1 MTDITLNTLLPN
13 RISNSDI
20 NNTTFIG
27 IDFGTSTT
35 VVSIA
40 HFDKST
46 SRFSTKAIPIKQA
59 LENGQNHT
67 SEKVPTVIAFLKV
80 LGQNKFIYGQ
90 GGADLKHNFN
100 FKLGKNIWYSFKTQL
115 GTDVGSLYYNCEIQ
129 SEKDKI
135 RNPKDALKLF
145 MGFIKARIQTYIQE
159 NNCPTNTQYAVSIP
173 ASFEANQR
181 KELIE
186 ALAHNGISISKQS
199 LIDEPNAAFLSYI
212 EQTFSENSPL
222 QVPEHRNINVLVF
235 DFGAGTCDVSIL
247 EIGNGLKGLYSKNLS
262 ISKYYEIG
270 GDDIDKYLALD
281 CLLPQLAK
289 QNGYSLS
296 DFRKGEI
303 KKDILPKLLK
313 SAEQLK
319 IMICDKIGLLVQD
332 NTLPTKSI
340 AMNYESLGYDIEI
353 EIPRLGRLILSKPQ
367 ITNEEFRNA
376 MITFCD
382 VDKFVSKNE
391 SVKLFE
397 SIYNK
402 KFEPVFSPIKS
413 AMSKGKLE
421 NEDIDYVL
429 FIGGSSKNPFVRNAV
444 KEYFNESQII
454 VPSDL
459 QTHVSK
465 GAALHSLIFNGFSKN
480 IIQPITSQ
488 PILLLTK
495 QGPITLVSSGTEVPS
510 ELHKIEDLEIA
521 NDNQEIIELPIFIE
535 NKEKMLFNFKLYVPE
550 GKYYPKGTAVK
561 VVAEINADKI
571 LNIRAFI
578 KDQEMRCEP
587 LFPLSSGDLTTEQ
600 RAALVAEKR
609 FNLEAERNGGKPT
622 SEGYRNLYEAYKSAR
637 MDLHAAQALEEM
649 NDMYPND
656 SNLNE
661 IGVLFSIAGHKEKAI
676 KYYEKAYESNSTDS
690 TIAFNLAYQY
700 KNIEQTKF
708 IDMLETVL
716 KLEPNNPMALFEK
729 GKLLNKNSNGDGIR
743 LIENAFN
750 TYKKKFDT
758 NHLNRSE
765 FSWFA
770 SCADELGKTDL
781 AKLIRESEPRNNDA
795 GLWNEGNLTQS
806 KNNEGLIII

>member
-1 MTDITLNTLLPN
+1 MTDITLNTLLPA
-13 RISNSDI
+13 RIFNSDI
-20 NNTTFIG
+20 NSTTFIG

-40 HFDKST
+40 HFDKS
-46 SRFSTKAIPIKQA
+46 SGRFSTKAIPIKQA

-115 GTDVGSLYYNCEIQ
+115 GTDVGALYYDCEIQ
-129 SEKDKI
+129 SDKDKI

-159 NNCPTNTQYAVSIP
+159 NNCPTTTQYAVSIP
-173 ASFEANQR
+173 AAFEANQR
-181 KELIE
+181 KELID
-186 ALAHNGISISKQS
+186 ALAQNGISITKQS

-212 EQTFSENSPL
+212 EQSFSENSPL
-222 QVPEHRNINVLVF
+222 KVPEHRNINVLVF

-289 QNGYSLS
+289 QNGYTLS

-332 NTLPTKSI
+332 NILPAHSI
-340 AMNYESLGYDIEI
+340 AINHESLGYDIEI
-353 EIPRLGRLILSKPQ
+353 EIPRLGKLKLCKPQ
-367 ITNEEFRNA
+367 LTNEQFSNA
-376 MITFCD
+376 MSNFCD
-382 VDKFVSKNE
+382 VGKYVSKNE

-402 KFEPVFSPIKS
+402 KFETIFSPIKS
-413 AMSKGKLE
+413 AMSKGKLL
-421 NEDIDYVL
+421 NDSIDYVL
-429 FIGGSSKNPFVRNAV
+429 FIGGSSKNSFIRSAV
-444 KEYFNESQII
+444 KEYFNESQMI

-465 GAALHSLIFNGFSKN
+465 GAAIHSLIFNGFNKN
-480 IIQPITSQ
+480 LIQPITSQ

-495 QGPITLVSSGTEVPS
+495 QGPIILVSSGTEVPS

-535 NKEKMLFNFKLYVPE
+535 NKEKMLFNFKWYVPE
-550 GKYYPKGTAVK
+550 GKYYLKGTPVK

-578 KDQEMRCEP
+578 KGQEMRCEP
-587 LFPLSSGDLTTEQ
+587 LYPLSSGDLTTEQ
-600 RAALVAEKR
+600 RAVLVAEKQ

-622 SEGYRNLYEAYKSAR
+622 KEGFRNLYKAYKSAG
-637 MDLHAAQALEEM
+637 MDLQAAQTLEEM
-649 NDMYPND
+649 NDIYPDN

-661 IGVLFSIAGHKEKAI
+661 IAVGFSNGGDKAKSLEYSEKAF
-676 KYYEKAYESNSTDS
+676 EANPNNSVLAS
-690 TIAFNLAYQY
+690 NLALEY
-700 KNIEQTKF
+700 KNTNKGKYIE
-708 IDMLETVL
+708 MLDKAIEL
-716 KLEPNNPMALFEK
+716 NSNNAVALFEK
-729 GKLLNKNSNGDGIR
+729 GRHIKKLQNEDGKS
-743 LIENAFN
+743 LIERAFN
-750 TYKKKFDT
+750 IYKEKFDY
-758 NHLNRSE
+758 NRLGESE
-765 FSWFA
+765 FSWFE

-781 AKLIRESEPRNNDA
+781 AQLIRESRPKSKVV
-795 GLWNEGNLTQS
+795 GLWNEQNLTQT
-806 KNNEGLIII
+806 KNNEGLIKF

>member
-1 MTDITLNTLLPN
+1 MTDITLNTLLPA

-20 NNTTFIG
+20 NTTTFIG

-40 HFDKST
+40 HFDKAT
-46 SRFSTKAIPIKQA
+46 GWFSTKAIPIKQA

-115 GTDVGSLYYNCEIQ
+115 GTDVGALYYDCEIQ

-159 NNCPTNTQYAVSIP
+159 NNCPTTTQYAVSIP
-173 ASFEANQR
+173 AAFEANQR
-181 KELIE
+181 KELID
-186 ALAHNGISISKQS
+186 ALAQNGISITKQS

-212 EQTFSENSPL
+212 EQSFSENSPL
-222 QVPEHRNINVLVF
+222 KVPEHRNINVLVF

-289 QNGYSLS
+289 QNGYKLS

-313 SAEQLK
+313 SSEQLK
-319 IMICDKIGLLVQD
+319 MMICDKIGLLVQD
-332 NTLPTKSI
+332 NTLPTHSI
-340 AMNYESLGYDIEI
+340 AINHESLGYDIEI
-353 EIPRLGRLILSKPQ
+353 EIPRLGKLKLSKPQ
-367 ITNEEFRNA
+367 ITNEQFRNA
-376 MITFCD
+376 MSNFCD
-382 VDKFVSKNE
+382 VGKYVSKNE

-402 KFEPVFSPIKS
+402 KFETIFSPIKS
-413 AMSKGKLE
+413 AMSKGKLK
-421 NEDIDYVL
+421 NDGIDYVL
-429 FIGGSSKNPFVRNAV
+429 FIGGSSKNPFIRSAV
-444 KEYFNESQII
+444 KEYFNESQMI
-454 VPSDL
+454 VPTDL

-465 GAALHSLIFNGFSKN
+465 GAAIHSLIFNGFNKN
-480 IIQPITSQ
+480 LIQPITSQ

-495 QGPITLVSSGTEVPS
+495 QGPVTLVSSGTEVPS

-535 NKEKMLFNFKLYVPE
+535 NKEKMLFNFKWYVPE
-550 GKYYPKGTAVK
+550 GKYYPKGTPVK

-587 LFPLSSGDLTTEQ
+587 LYPLSSGDLTTEQ
-600 RAALVAEKR
+600 RAVLVAEKQ

-622 SEGYRNLYEAYKSAR
+622 SEGYRNLFQAYKLAG
-637 MDLHAAQALEEM
+637 MDLHAAQTLEEM
-649 NDMYPND
+649 NDMYPNN

-661 IGVLFSIAGHKEKAI
+661 IGVLFSSAGNKEKAI
-676 KYYEKAYESNSTDS
+676 EYYEKAYESNPSNSTV
-690 TIAFNLAYQY
+690 AFNLALQY
-700 KNIEQTKF
+700 KITDPNKF
-708 IDMLETVL
+708 VDMLETVL
-716 KLEPNNPMALFEK
+716 ELEPNDPEALFEK
-729 GKLLNKNSNGDGIR
+729 GKLLNKKSKGDGIG

-750 TYKKKFDT
+750 TYKEKFDN
-758 NHLNRSE
+758 NHLKDWE

-781 AKLIRESEPRNNDA
+781 AQLIRESKPRNKVV

-806 KNNEGLIII
+806 KNNEGLIKL